1 MREID
6 ITPCMDLII
15 LSCNNYID
23 NNLDET
29 YKDYIMDIA
38 TESYNVKNIDNLDY
52 VYRYNE
58 SKLCLDNYIYNLSK
72 NIFDYY
78 LEVENSIVANNLFN
92 MVLSLQEVFKKT
104 IKYLLPYMEE
114 GCEYYTYIDKCTID
128 DIYLTKVIYI
138 LHITEIKNSRITKL
152 KDTTT
157 IKESSINFMYDFKSQ
172 YILFNNILK
181 SNDVDEFKAFIE
193 TLHFILNHEK
203 YNTKTVKAEHILL
216 EYNINIEKYV
226 LIADELIKIINTIPM
241 YVLKN
246 FNGWLYKTMKGRIHV
261 NNS

>member
-15 LSCNNYID
+15 LSCNNYIV

-92 MVLSLQEVFKKT
+92 MVLSLQEMFKKT
-104 IKYLLPYMEE
+104 IKYLLLHMEE
-114 GCEYYTYIDKCTID
+114 RYDYYTYIDKVT
-128 DIYLTKVIYI
+128 VIESHVPRIEYI
-138 LHITEIKNSRITKL
+138 LRIVELKNSKITKL

-172 YILFNNILK
+172 YILFNNIFK
-181 SNDVDEFKAFIE
+181 SNDLDEFKAFIE

>member
-29 YKDYIMDIA
+29 YKDYIMDIT

-104 IKYLLPYMEE
+104 IKYLLP
-114 GCEYYTYIDKCTID
+114 
-128 DIYLTKVIYI
+128 
-138 LHITEIKNSRITKL
+138 
-152 KDTTT
+152 
-157 IKESSINFMYDFKSQ
+157 
-172 YILFNNILK
+172 
-181 SNDVDEFKAFIE
+181 
-193 TLHFILNHEK
+193 
-203 YNTKTVKAEHILL
+203 
-216 EYNINIEKYV
+216 
-226 LIADELIKIINTIPM
+226 
-241 YVLKN
+241 
-246 FNGWLYKTMKGRIHV
+246 
-261 NNS
+261 

>member
-1 MREID
+1 MREIN
-6 ITPCMDLII
+6 ITSCIDLII
-15 LSCNNYID
+15 TNCNNYIV
-23 NNLDET
+23 NNLDDT

-58 SKLCLDNYIYNLSK
+58 SKLCLDNYIYNFSQ
-72 NIFDYY
+72 NVFDYY
-78 LEVENSIVANNLFN
+78 LEVENSVVANNLFN

-104 IKYLLPYMEE
+104 IKYLLPHMGKSYD
-114 GCEYYTYIDKCTID
+114 YYTYINKVTI
-128 DIYLTKVIYI
+128 IESRVPRIEYMLRIVELKNSKITKIKDTTI
-138 LHITEIKNSRITKL
+138 IKNSNV
-152 KDTTT
+152 
-157 IKESSINFMYDFKSQ
+157 NFMYDFKSQ

-203 YNTKTVKAEHILL
+203 YDTEIIREEHILL
-216 EYNINIEKYV
+216 EYNVNIEKYA
-226 LIADELIKIINTIPM
+226 LITHDLIKITNTIPM
-241 YVLKN
+241 YILKN
-246 FNGWLYKTMKGRIHV
+246 FNGWLYRTMKGRIHV

>member
-1 MREID
+1 
-6 ITPCMDLII
+6 
-15 LSCNNYID
+15 
-23 NNLDET
+23 
-29 YKDYIMDIA
+29 
-38 TESYNVKNIDNLDY
+38 
-52 VYRYNE
+52 
-58 SKLCLDNYIYNLSK
+58 
-72 NIFDYY
+72 
-78 LEVENSIVANNLFN
+78 
-92 MVLSLQEVFKKT
+92 
-104 IKYLLPYMEE
+104 MEE
-114 GCEYYTYIDKCTID
+114 GGEYYTYIDKCTID